1 MIPELTLPIVITAAA
16 VDSINPCVFG
26 VLIFLIAYMTKVFKS
41 SRRMLLGGLVYS
53 AAVYATYLALGFGI
67 LRITI
72 SVGISNF
79 FYWLAALTAIFAGL
93 LEIKDFFWYGR
104 GLSLQ
109 LIPGGAE
116 RIKMYTSQI
125 GKMEKKNPALSLLV
139 AALLGIFV
147 VFVELP
153 CTGAPYFAILAL
165 LSKGAYVAAVP
176 YLLLYNLVFIFP
188 LFIIIGLA
196 YFGTS
201 SAALES
207 WRKKHRALVRGI
219 IGTFLIALGAYMIY
233 SIRATF

>member
-1 MIPELTLPIVITAAA
+1 MITELTLPIVLAAAA

-41 SRRMLLGGLVYS
+41 PKRMLLGGLIYTVTVYL
-53 AAVYATYLALGFGI
+53 TYLALGFGI
-67 LRITI
+67 IRVAV

-79 FYWLAALTAIFAGL
+79 FYFLAAGIAIAAGL

-104 GLSLQ
+104 GFSLQ
-109 LIPGGAE
+109 LIPGSAQ
-116 RIKMYTSQI
+116 RIKFYASQ
-125 GKMEKKNPALSLLV
+125 MERFEKRHPALSLLV
-139 AALLGIFV
+139 AAFLGVFV

-165 LSKGAYVAAVP
+165 LAKGKYASAVP
-176 YLLLYNLVFIFP
+176 YLLLYNLVFITP
-188 LFIIIGLA
+188 LIFIIALS

-201 SAALES
+201 SEAIEN
-207 WRKKHRALVRGI
+207 WRKKHRRLMRLGI
-219 IGTFLIALGAYMIY
+219 GLFLLALGAYMIY